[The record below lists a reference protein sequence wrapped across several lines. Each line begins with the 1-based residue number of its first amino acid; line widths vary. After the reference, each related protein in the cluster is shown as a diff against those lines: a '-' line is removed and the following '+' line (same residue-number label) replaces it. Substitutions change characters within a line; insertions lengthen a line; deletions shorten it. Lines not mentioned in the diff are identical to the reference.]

1 MTSAPIPNTF
11 TNLAPTNLTQDVPEV
26 ATVKGCPTAEAVIY
40 QGIAAGSNNPPTFSL
55 SGLGGPKGKYR
66 IQVRAQFNGGS
77 LTLAGPSGFRQT
89 WTAIET
95 VDVPLAAGTY
105 SWSWTGAPTACLLSI
120 GAL

>member
-40 QGIAAGSNNPPTFSL
+40 QGIAAGSNNPPSFSL

-66 IQVRAQFNGGS
+66 IQVRAAFADGS
-77 LTLAGPSGFRQT
+77 LTLTGPSGFSQT

-95 VDVPLAAGTY
+95 VDCALASGTY
-105 SWSWTGAPTACLLSI
+105 SWTWTGAPTACLLSI